1 MTMIHAII
9 ESPWVGDV
17 EKNVKYARACIRDN
31 LVRGEAPIASHLLF
45 TQLDILDD
53 AILEERQ
60 LGINAGL
67 A

>member
-1 MTMIHAII
+1 
-9 ESPWVGDV
+9 VGDV

-45 TQLDILDD
+45 TQLDSLDD